1 MKYLILG
8 LITAVALSL
17 MAFGPCGGGQSD
29 TEKASDALSR
39 GLEAH
44 VAGRLDEATAAYRE
58 TLALDPQNKFA
69 YFNLGLIDQTQ
80 GRLDAAEN
88 NYRVALSIDP
98 DFPSALFNLAIV
110 RKAQGDTQEAIQ
122 LYRHVTSIAPDN
134 AGAHLNLGLLLRD
147 AGDTAG
153 ANAELDKAVQL
164 DPTLQSRIPG
174 TPAPP
179 QPTLKTTTPSPTP

>member
-1 MKYLILG
+1 
-8 LITAVALSL
+8 

-29 TEKASDALSR
+29 AEKASDAVNR

-44 VAGRLDEATAAYRE
+44 LAGKLDEATTAYRE
-58 TLALDPQNKFA
+58 ALALDPQNKFA

-80 GRLDAAEN
+80 NHLEAAEN
-88 NYRVALSIDP
+88 NYRVALGIDP

-110 RKAQGDTQEAIQ
+110 RKALGDPQEAIR
-122 LYRHVTSIAPDN
+122 LYRHVISITPDN
-134 AGAHLNLGLLLRD
+134 ASAHLNLGFLLRD

-153 ANAELDKAVQL
+153 ANAELATATNL
-164 DPTLQSRIPG
+164 DPTLKSRIEGSP

-179 QPTLKTTTPSPTP
+179 QPTLKTTTPSPTF